1 MASSN
6 APRIFSHVALK
17 SKLGEQ
23 LASIAGGSENS
34 NE

>member
-6 APRIFSHVALK
+6 APHIFSHVALK
-17 SKLGEQ
+17 SKLGER
-23 LASIAGGSENS
+23 LASIAGGLENS